1 MVVRGRPRNF
11 DTEKSLAKA
20 MEVFWEKGYEGASM
34 AELTAAMGIGSPS
47 LYAAF
52 GSKEELFRAAMELY
66 TATDG
71 AAVWRET
78 LAAPSAYGAVEA
90 FLMTSAL
97 QFSTLDK
104 PSGCFI
110 TLAALHS
117 TPASAAVRAELSARR
132 VHNVQILADKLAE
145 GVQSGELDEGINV
158 EAVARFFVTV
168 QQGMSIQAR
177 DGASGQKLEEIAH
190 SALAAWS
197 ALTGADGVIGK
208 RDTDVM
214 RLGS

>member
-1 MVVRGRPRNF
+1 MAVRGRPRNF

-20 MEVFWEKGYEGASM
+20 MEVFWKKGYEGASM
-34 AELTAAMGIGSPS
+34 AELTSAMGIASPS

-52 GSKEELFRAAMELY
+52 GSKERLFREAIELY
-66 TATDG
+66 IATDG
-71 AAVWRET
+71 AAVWQVT

-97 QFSTLDK
+97 QFCRINK
-104 PSGCFI
+104 PTGCFV
-110 TLAALHS
+110 TLSALHL
-117 TPASAAVRAELSARR
+117 TLASAAVGAEISARR
-132 VHNVQILADKLAE
+132 VRSVETLTEKLAQGLQSHEIDE
-145 GVQSGELDEGINV
+145 GVNL

-177 DGASGQKLEEIAH
+177 DGATRQKLEEIAH

-197 ALTGADGVIGK
+197 ALTGSDAFAGK
-208 RDTDVM
+208 RNTD
-214 RLGS
+214 LGS

>member
-1 MVVRGRPRNF
+1 MAVRGRPRNF

-34 AELTAAMGIGSPS
+34 ADLTAAMGIGSPS

-52 GSKEELFRAAMELY
+52 GSKERLFREAIELY
-66 TATDG
+66 NATDG
-71 AAVWRET
+71 AAVWHET

-90 FLMTSAL
+90 FLMTSAV

-110 TLAALHS
+110 TLSALHL
-117 TPASAAVRAELSARR
+117 TPASAAVRDELSARR
-132 VHNVQILADKLAE
+132 VHNVQILADKLAQ
-145 GVQSGELDEGINV
+145 GVADAEIDDGVNV

-177 DGASGQKLEEIAH
+177 DGASRQKLEEIAR
-190 SALAAWS
+190 SALSAWPV
-197 ALTGADGVIGK
+197 LTGK
-208 RDTDVM
+208 HPTRSPC
-214 RLGS
+214 LN

>member
-1 MVVRGRPRNF
+1 MAVRGRPRNF

-34 AELTAAMGIGSPS
+34 ADLTAAMGIGSPS

-52 GSKEELFRAAMELY
+52 GSKEGLFREAIALY
-66 TATDG
+66 NATDG
-71 AAVWRET
+71 AAVWQET
-78 LAAPSAYGAVEA
+78 LAAPSAYGAAEA

-104 PSGCFI
+104 PSGCFV
-110 TLAALHS
+110 TLSVLHL

-132 VHNVQILADKLAE
+132 VHNVQVLAEKLAE
-145 GVQSGELDEGINV
+145 GVQSGEIDEAVNV
-158 EAVARFFVTV
+158 EAVARFFITV

-177 DGASGQKLEEIAH
+177 DGATRQKLEEIAH

-197 ALTGADGVIGK
+197 ALTGAEGATGK
-208 RDTDVM
+208 RDTDEM
-214 RLGS
+214 RRGS